1 MSLKDVDIGAA
12 LARLADRRIEEAI
25 SAGQFDNLP
34 GMGEP
39 IEIDEAP
46 TDEKTRE
53 LWWALRL
60 LKQNDFIPEE
70 VRWRKTID
78 GLKGDLHKATDEA
91 SVRSLC
97 RQINTLV
104 HKLNTLGT
112 NAINI
117 AVSGVDVEEEVRKRA
132 ATGSSPH
139 HNG

>member
-1 MSLKDVDIGAA
+1 MGFKDVDIAAA
-12 LARLADRRIEEAI
+12 LTRLAERRIEEAI
-25 SAGQFDNLP
+25 NAGKFDNLP

-46 TDEKTRE
+46 ADEKARE

-60 LKQNDFIPEE
+60 LKQNDFVPEE

-78 GLKGDLHKATDEA
+78 GLKASLHNA
-91 SVRSLC
+91 SEESAVRHLC
-97 RQINTLV
+97 GQINALV

-117 AVSGVDVEEEVRKRA
+117 AVNGVDVDEELRKRR
-132 ATGSSPH
+132 G
-139 HNG
+139 G